1 MFDVT
6 NLSLEDLI
14 ELLVEVSEE
23 IQRRHNEDE
32 H

>member
-1 MFDVT
+1 MYDVT

-23 IQRRHNEDE
+23 IKKRYNEDE